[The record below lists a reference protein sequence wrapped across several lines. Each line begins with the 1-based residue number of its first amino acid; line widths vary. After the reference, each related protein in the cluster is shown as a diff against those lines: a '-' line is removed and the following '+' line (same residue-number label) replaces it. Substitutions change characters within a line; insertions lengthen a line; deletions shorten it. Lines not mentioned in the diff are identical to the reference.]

1 MANILVIDDELEI
14 QDLLVQMLSNEG
26 HTVFSASDGNQG
38 LDVVRTKT
46 VDMVITDIVMPE
58 KGGIETI
65 IEMHKEFPEIKILPM
80 SGRINIE
87 LDVFTNLCNYFGAA
101 QGLAKPFGRNE
112 LLSAVNIL
120 LHDTDA

>member
-1 MANILVIDDELEI
+1 VANVLVIDDELEI

-38 LDVVRTKT
+38 LDVVHTKQI
-46 VDMVITDIVMPE
+46 DIVITDIVMPE

-65 IEMHKEFPEIKILPM
+65 IDMHKEYPGIKILPM
-80 SGRINIE
+80 SGRINME

-101 QGLAKPFGRNE
+101 QGLAKPFGREE
-112 LLSAVNIL
+112 LLKAVNSL
-120 LHDTDA
+120 LDDDEE